1 MTGSIV
7 EGSYVSSKTV
17 EEATRSLETLETTKE
32 SEETHESPEGTTTVA
47 SSTATTEHVRLDQL
61 KQVTLSVV
69 AKDCMLGGRSE
80 TVSIRLFFPTFT

>member
-1 MTGSIV
+1 M
-7 EGSYVSSKTV
+7 
-17 EEATRSLETLETTKE
+17 ETLETTKE

-47 SSTATTEHVRLDQL
+47 STSTATTEHVRLDQL

-80 TVSIRLFFPTFT
+80 TVSIRLFLPTFT